1 MRNHAFV
8 ENIVSKMLLFN
19 TNEYLIDLEE
29 IITTN
34 QYGTTISNIL
44 EQIKNILKNEL
55 LNNSN
60 EIKII
65 KNSLKKYV
73 FQILIFENGNKCCSE
88 IVNLI

>member
-8 ENIVSKMLLFN
+8 ENVVSRMFLYN
-19 TNEYLIDLEE
+19 NNEYLIDLDE

-55 LNNSN
+55 LNNSSN
-60 EIKII
+60 IKII
-65 KNSLKKYV
+65 KNSLKKYI
-73 FQILIFENGNKCCSE
+73 FQILIFENGDKCCSE
-88 IVNLI
+88 IVNL